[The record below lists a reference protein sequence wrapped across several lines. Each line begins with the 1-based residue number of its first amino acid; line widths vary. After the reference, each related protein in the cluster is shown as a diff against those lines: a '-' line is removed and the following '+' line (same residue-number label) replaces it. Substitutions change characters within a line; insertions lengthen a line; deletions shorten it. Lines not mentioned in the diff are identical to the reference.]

1 MSIKHQMFLSSSKH
15 VEKMKIPSQELTPNF
30 LNSEPLRKATVC
42 LPSHSEDFEMTGK
55 MEDQRVI

>member
-1 MSIKHQMFLSSSKH
+1 MDNTSNVPFLSEH
-15 VEKMKIPSQELTPNF
+15 MEKMKILSQGLTPNF

-55 MEDQRVI
+55 MEDKRVI